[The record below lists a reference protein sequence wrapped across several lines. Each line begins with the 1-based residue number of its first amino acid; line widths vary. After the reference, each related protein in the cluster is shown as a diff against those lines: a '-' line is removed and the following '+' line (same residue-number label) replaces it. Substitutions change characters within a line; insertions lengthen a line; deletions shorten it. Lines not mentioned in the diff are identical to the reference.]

1 MSERRS
7 EPIDIG
13 GAFAWKPP
21 PLDFVVPGFLAG
33 TVGVLTAPGGSGKS
47 FFALQLCVSV
57 ACEAE
62 DGNLLGLDINRHGP
76 TLYLAAEDPELVLWH
91 RLFALGQFLSPEARE
106 AVKTRMTVQSLLGA
120 RLDLN
125 NPRHLERLHEV
136 CARGLRLAVIDT
148 LSRCHTVEEN
158 NNEQMAELLG
168 GLERISV
175 ETGSAILL
183 VHHTGKGE
191 SMGDLVM
198 AARGASA
205 LVHNARWCGFL
216 AKPTRSEIEQGRDAA
231 RHVKFG
237 ASKQNYG
244 PPLPEHWYER
254 REGGVLVPVHPTET
268 APPETATGRTSRKRF

>member
-1 MSERRS
+1 MPERRS
-7 EPIDIG
+7 EPINIG

-47 FFALQLCVSV
+47 FFSLQLCISV
-57 ACEAE
+57 AAEA
-62 DGNLLGLDINRHGP
+62 GNLLGLDISRHGP

-91 RLFALGQFLSPEARE
+91 RLHALGQFLSPEARE

-191 SMGDLVM
+191 SMGDLAM

-216 AKPTRSEIEQGRDAA
+216 AKPSRSEIEQGRDAA

-244 PPLPEHWYER
+244 PPLPEQWYER
-254 REGGVLVPVHPTET
+254 QDGGVLAPVPVQPET